1 MPRTR
6 EKPYRPVHARCYR
19 HRITPTTQTRE
30 ERAVTES
37 TAQIKRR
44 TAMHR
49 LCPGVLMS
57 GTRLARARFAA

>member
-19 HRITPTTQTRE
+19 HRITPTQTRE
-30 ERAVTES
+30 ERAVNES

-49 LCPGVLMS
+49 LYPGVLMS
-57 GTRLARARFAA
+57 GTRLARARFTA